1 MRILTVL
8 ASAFVVA
15 GLLAARAEAEAWPT
29 SAQNAKT
36 KVCALS
42 VSGMTCGGCATAVRM
57 AAMKVAG
64 VSDATVSYEEGRAI
78 ITYDPVKTNPEAI
91 AKTIREKTGF
101 TTAVQKDDS
110 RR

>member
-1 MRILTVL
+1 MRVLTVL

-15 GLLAARAEAEAWPT
+15 GLLVARTEAGARQG

-36 KVCALS
+36 EVRTLS

-64 VSDATVSYEEGRAI
+64 VSDAKVSYEKGVAI
-78 ITYDPVKTNPEAI
+78 IRYDPVKTNPEAI
-91 AKTIREKTGF
+91 AKTITEKTGF
-101 TTAVQKDDS
+101 KTAVQKHDS